1 MEKEITLPVSKQKVT
16 VKALTGG
23 QVAQLPFD
31 LELEV
36 NKAAKENRFLHPN
49 HQVKIVELLGFNPEE
64 LHYLDMR
71 AIVDAVIGLTLV
83 PDFLDRSSEPPALS
97 QSSQRS

>member
-23 QVAQLPFD
+23 QVASLSFD

-36 NKAAKENRFLHPN
+36 EKAAKENRFLSPDR
-49 HQVKIVELLGFNPEE
+49 QLEICKIAGFDPDR

-71 AIVDAVIGLTLV
+71 AIVDTIIGLTLV
-83 PDFLDRSSEPPALS
+83 PGFFETNSEQPAS
-97 QSSQRS
+97 

>member
-1 MEKEITLPVSKQKVT
+1 MEREIKLPVSRQKVK

-23 QVAQLPFD
+23 QVASLLFD

-36 NKAAKENRFLHPN
+36 GKVAKENRFLSPDK
-49 HQVKIVELLGFNPEE
+49 QAEICKLAGFKPDD

-83 PDFLDRSSEPPALS
+83 PDFLEKNSEQPAS
-97 QSSQRS
+97 